1 MSPIEES
8 AALVSLPV
16 NCPHCGQPLRYVAR
30 NLQDEF
36 VFTCLRDGW
45 FVFTKDRG
53 LERLKPDGPD
63 ETK

>member
-1 MSPIEES
+1 M
-8 AALVSLPV
+8 SLPV
-16 NCPHCGQPLRYVAR
+16 NCPHCEQPLRYVAR